1 MKSERNKWRGIRR
14 RLITQIVAVESE
26 YILSQPQGLDFS
38 RHKNSLCA
46 GASMPLC
53 LTTIHGRLLCFFLF
67 RFGGGE
73 HSWQFIDLSALLESW
88 TLTLHMYFFF
98 LQRKV
103 LDSHFV
109 IWPSLLGKAQWVLW
123 AGTMGN
129 RMFVLLPSPGSF
141 SELHLSRIKTAPA
154 KLFSAIKA
162 NESYYAPAIKSN
174 PVPWNRICT
183 LTTSLNQCC
192 PC

>member
-67 RFGGGE
+67 RFDG
-73 HSWQFIDLSALLESW
+73 WQFIDLSALLESW

-98 LQRKV
+98 PSKKGSRLTFCH
-103 LDSHFV
+103 LS
-109 IWPSLLGKAQWVLW
+109 SLLGKAQWVLW